1 MVGIIAIGHGILTI
15 TKEASVS
22 YGELLEFLKSLESN
36 ADNRLYDTVT
46 VWDMEKGEYYP
57 AELLEIDESDGIMYV
72 GHLFFG
78 FGL

>member
-1 MVGIIAIGHGILTI
+1 MACIIAIGRGILTV
-15 TKEASVS
+15 TKEASVN

-57 AELLEIDESDGIMYV
+57 AELLEIDESDGIIDARQ
-72 GHLFFG
+72 LFFG

>member
-1 MVGIIAIGHGILTI
+1 MTY
-15 TKEASVS
+15 K
-22 YGELLEFLKSLESN
+22 ELLDFLKSLESN

-57 AELLEIDESDGIMYV
+57 TELLEIDESDGIIDATQ
-72 GHLFFG
+72 LFFG

>member
-15 TKEASVS
+15 TKEASVN
-22 YGELLEFLKSLESN
+22 YEELLEFLKSLESN
-36 ADNRLYDTVT
+36 ADNRLYDNVT
-46 VWDMEKGEYYP
+46 VWDMEEGEYYP
-57 AELLEIDESDGIMYV
+57 AELLEIADSDGIIDA